1 MRRHRLHFIISLA
14 ILASSCAT
22 TTGIPGRLTSDDCL
36 VLIRTT
42 LENKG
47 GAPLARDYYMLF
59 KGIEKKVRVSKKA
72 DDFVFLVVREPGIK
86 LEGLSSKI
94 DSNARV
100 KGDSF
105 EIPVDLELPY
115 KPGKV
120 VAADF
125 TFAQLLET
133 TGSNSYRSSF
143 DFIEI
148 TADRKAELIVRFRKA
163 EGSDAWKE

>member
-1 MRRHRLHFIISLA
+1 MRRYRFRFLVALA
-14 ILASSCAT
+14 ILASSCA

-59 KGIEKKVRVSKKA
+59 SGMEKGIKVSNKA
-72 DDFVFLVVREPGIK
+72 DDFVFLVVREPGTK
-86 LEGLSSKI
+86 LERLSSSI
-94 DSNARV
+94 DRNTAV
-100 KGDSF
+100 TGDSF
-105 EIPVDLELPY
+105 DIPVDIDLPY

-143 DFIEI
+143 DFIET
-148 TADRKAELIVRFRKA
+148 TADRKAELIERFRKV
-163 EGSDAWKE
+163 EGSEAWKE